1 MFMLRT
7 ISAGRG
13 LPQADALLLG
23 AHMKRTVVYGV
34 AVLLSVTAL
43 CTACI
48 RLSVFFPGAL
58 PPPGGPHAVG
68 RMEFDWQDETR
79 PDPFVPSQRRE
90 LDVLVWYPAQ
100 RAGAIPAVYVR
111 ENWLRQLDRPFPML
125 KLNRVKTHSW
135 DSVPVATP
143 DHGRWPVVILSSGFG
158 ALPSDY
164 TYITEELASRGY
176 VVAALANTYSGLTVV
191 FPDGHIAKEAETLP
205 SNDRLAQIWAE
216 DIKTVVK
223 HFAELDE
230 HPASPFYQRLE
241 LTRLGV
247 IGHSFGGVAA
257 AQYCIAEPTCAA
269 GINMDGA
276 LWGDAPK
283 RGIRSPFLFL
293 ISDGTTAFW
302 SSKNQKQDWARQYH
316 EFLAAYQTTC
326 ALSPRCTV
334 EIQPGF
340 RHMNFTDSAAL
351 FRAPLVW
358 AHPLLG
364 SVGRND
370 SLGTARRKV
379 AEFLD
384 ASMNRVLPD

>member
-1 MFMLRT
+1 
-7 ISAGRG
+7 
-13 LPQADALLLG
+13 
-23 AHMKRTVVYGV
+23 MKRIALYGV
-34 AVLLSVTAL
+34 AALLIAIAL
-43 CTACI
+43 CTVWI
-48 RLSVFFPGAL
+48 RLSVFFPGTL
-58 PPPGGPHAVG
+58 PRPGGPHAVG
-68 RMEFDWQDETR
+68 RTEFDWQDETR

-100 RAGAIPAVYVR
+100 RAGATPAVYVR
-111 ENWLRQLDRPFPML
+111 ENWLRQLDRPFPL
-125 KLNRVKTHSW
+125 PKLNHVKTHSW

-143 DHGRWPVVILSSGFG
+143 DRGRWPVVILSSGFG

-164 TYITEELASRGY
+164 TCITEELASRGY
-176 VVAALANTYSGLTVV
+176 VVAAPANTYSGLTVV
-191 FPDGHIAKEAETLP
+191 FPDGHIAKEVERLP
-205 SNDRLAQIWAE
+205 SDDRLAQIWAD

-223 HFAELDE
+223 QLAELDE
-230 HPASPFYQRLE
+230 SPVSPFYQRLE

-283 RGIRSPFLFL
+283 RGIQSPFLFL
-293 ISDGTTAFW
+293 ISDGTKAFW
-302 SSKNQKQDWARQYH
+302 SSKSEKRGWARQYH
-316 EFLAAYQTTC
+316 ELLAAYQATC

-334 EIQPGF
+334 DIQPGS

-364 SVGRND
+364 SVGRYD
-370 SLGTARRKV
+370 GLGTARRKV

-384 ASMNRVLPD
+384 VWMNRSASW

>member
-1 MFMLRT
+1 
-7 ISAGRG
+7 
-13 LPQADALLLG
+13 
-23 AHMKRTVVYGV
+23 MKRIVLYGV
-34 AVLLSVTAL
+34 APLLSAIAL
-43 CTACI
+43 CAVWI
-48 RLSVFFPGAL
+48 RLSILFPGTL
-58 PPPGGPHAVG
+58 PSPGGPHVVG
-68 RMEFDWQDETR
+68 RTEFDWQDETR

-90 LDVLVWYPAQ
+90 IDVLVWYPAQ
-100 RAGAIPAVYVR
+100 RVGAMPAVYVR
-111 ENWLRQLDRPFPML
+111 ENWLRLLDRPFPL
-125 KLNRVKTHSW
+125 PKLSGVKTHSW

-143 DHGRWPVVILSSGFG
+143 AQGRWPVVILSSGFG

-164 TYITEELASRGY
+164 TCLAEELASRGY
-176 VVAALANTYSGLTVV
+176 VVAAPANTYSGLTVV
-191 FPDGHIAKEAETLP
+191 FPDGHVAKEVESLP
-205 SNDRLAQIWAE
+205 SNDRLAQIWAD

-223 HFAELDE
+223 QLTELDGSL
-230 HPASPFYQRLE
+230 ASPFYHRLE

-283 RGIRSPFLFL
+283 RGIQSPFLFL

-302 SSKNQKQDWARQYH
+302 SSKSEKRGWARQYR
-316 EFLAAYQTTC
+316 ELLGTYQATC

-334 EIQPGF
+334 DVQPGF

-364 SVGRND
+364 SSGRYD
-370 SLGTARRKV
+370 GLSTVRRKV

-384 ASMNRVLPD
+384 VWMNRSAS